1 MSNYFT
7 PEGLEKLKKELERL
21 KKKERREIADRLKHA
36 AAFGDLSENAAYH
49 EAKEAQAFLEGRIL
63 ELEYRV
69 NNAVL
74 VQKGSTDSVQ
84 VGSTVLLQSKSSQ
97 ETFTI
102 TGSMEANP
110 LEGKISGDS
119 PLGKSL
125 LNRKVGDRFEFQT
138 LEGKVTYK
146 VIKIT

>member
-7 PEGLEKLKKELERL
+7 QKGLEKLKKELERL

-69 NNAVL
+69 KNAVL
-74 VQKGSTDSVQ
+74 IQKGSTDLVQ
-84 VGSTVLLQSKSSQ
+84 VGSTVLLESKNSQ

-102 TGSMEANP
+102 TGSVETDP

-125 LNRKVGDRFEFQT
+125 LNRRVGERFEFQT
-138 LEGKVTYK
+138 PEGKVTYK